1 MNITNHY
8 CVCNGS
14 FFGKFCEYSQ
24 KVSLKLLKHF
34 ISVCNDM
41 CITMHIYIVDMH
53 FILQL
58 YPFGLAYN
66 DRLLPPSDA
75 SSSPLILLSDDFIF
89 FKKRT
94 RKIYVRINV

>member
-1 MNITNHY
+1 MNVTNHY

-41 CITMHIYIVDMH
+41 YISLSTVV
-53 FILQL
+53 L
-58 YPFGLAYN
+58 N
-66 DRLLPPSDA
+66 SRDRH
-75 SSSPLILLSDDFIF
+75 
-89 FKKRT
+89 KKT
-94 RKIYVRINV
+94 